1 MSLDKTLAM
10 ILAGG
15 EGRRLAPLTQERSKP
30 AVPFGGRYRIIDFVL
45 SNFANSG
52 VLRMKVLT
60 QYKSESLNTH
70 ISRGWRL
77 SSMLGQF
84 VESVPAQQRTGPEW
98 YRGSA
103 DAIYQNL
110 NLVTDEE
117 PSQVFV
123 FGADHVYRM
132 DVRQMLDFHLGNK
145 ADCTVAA
152 IPVPIEQ
159 AHDFGI
165 IDVAPGGEMR
175 NFLEKPKNPPPMPG
189 NPRFCLASMGNYL
202 FNTE

>member
-1 MSLDKTLAM
+1 MPVGKTLAM

-30 AVPFGGRYRIIDFVL
+30 AVTFGGRYRIIDFVL

-84 VESVPAQQRTGPEW
+84 VDSVPAQQRTGPEW

-117 PSQVFV
+117 PEHVFV
-123 FGADHVYRM
+123 FGADHIYRM
-132 DVRQMLDFHLGNK
+132 DVRQMLDFHIEQK
-145 ADCTVAA
+145 ADCTRSEERRVGKECRSRWS
-152 IPVPIEQ
+152 PY
-159 AHDFGI
+159 H
-165 IDVAPGGEMR
+165 
-175 NFLEKPKNPPPMPG
+175 
-189 NPRFCLASMGNYL
+189 
-202 FNTE
+202 

>member
-1 MSLDKTLAM
+1 MSVGKTLAM

-30 AVPFGGRYRIIDFVL
+30 AVTFGGRYRIIDFVL

-60 QYKSESLNTH
+60 QYKSDSLNTD

-77 SSMLGQF
+77 PSMLWRF
-84 VESVPAQQRTGPEW
+84 VEAVPAHQRTGREG

-103 DAIYQNL
+103 DAICQSL

-117 PSQVFV
+117 PGYVFV
-123 FGADHVYRM
+123 FGADY
-132 DVRQMLDFHLGNK
+132 
-145 ADCTVAA
+145 
-152 IPVPIEQ
+152 I
-159 AHDFGI
+159 
-165 IDVAPGGEMR
+165 
-175 NFLEKPKNPPPMPG
+175 
-189 NPRFCLASMGNYL
+189 
-202 FNTE
+202 

>member
-1 MSLDKTLAM
+1 MDGAGVYRPFMSLDKTLAM

-60 QYKSESLNTH
+60 QYNSESLNTH

-84 VESVPAQQRTGPEW
+84 VDSVPAQQRSGPERC
-98 YRGSA
+98 RGSA
-103 DAIYQNL
+103 DAIYPSL
-110 NLVTDEE
+110 TRVPDE
-117 PSQVFV
+117 PPDYGCVV
-123 FGADHVYRM
+123 GAHRICRM
-132 DVRQMLDFHLGNK
+132 GARQMRDLR
-145 ADCTVAA
+145 
-152 IPVPIEQ
+152 I
-159 AHDFGI
+159 
-165 IDVAPGGEMR
+165 
-175 NFLEKPKNPPPMPG
+175 
-189 NPRFCLASMGNYL
+189 
-202 FNTE
+202 